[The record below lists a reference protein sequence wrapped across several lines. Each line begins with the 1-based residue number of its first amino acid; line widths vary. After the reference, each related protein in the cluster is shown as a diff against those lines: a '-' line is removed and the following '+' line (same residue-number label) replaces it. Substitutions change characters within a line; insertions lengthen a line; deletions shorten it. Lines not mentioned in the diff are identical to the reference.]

1 MIIKKEMLNEHLVL
15 YIEGRLDTTQ
25 ADGFEKDIT
34 EILDQG
40 HEKVVLDCKGLNYIS
55 SSGLRI
61 FLIIQKK
68 MMATGGQFKVC
79 SLQPAIKEIFDMSG
93 FSMIFTI
100 YPDLDTALK
109 E

>member
-1 MIIKKEMLNEHLVL
+1 MIINKETLSNHLVL

-79 SLQPAIKEIFDMSG
+79 SLQPSIKEIFDMSG
-93 FSMIFTI
+93 FSMIFNI
-100 YPDLDTALK
+100 FPDLDAALK
-109 E
+109 A